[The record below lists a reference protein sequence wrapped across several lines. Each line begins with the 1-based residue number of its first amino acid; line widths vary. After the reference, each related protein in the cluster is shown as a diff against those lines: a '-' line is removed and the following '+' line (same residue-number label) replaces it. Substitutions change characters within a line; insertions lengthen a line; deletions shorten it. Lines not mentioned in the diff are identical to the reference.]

1 MVAVLQNHLAHL
13 PAAPSEFQTKGR
25 QSCCNVSQFPDEV
38 VVMMENNERE
48 LEAISDEGNELSK
61 GLGIVF
67 KQPKSIR
74 RSRSLGYIS
83 RQGTVTIH

>member
-1 MVAVLQNHLAHL
+1 
-13 PAAPSEFQTKGR
+13 
-25 QSCCNVSQFPDEV
+25 
-38 VVMMENNERE
+38 MMENNERE